1 MAKISERIGR
11 SQAVILPARLI
22 RFEIEAI
29 STSFGFD
36 PFCPPRRRSRS
47 RSRMVLR
54 QKALRYIHI
63 PAASFLALSK
73 MASNLEGIFNRS

>member
-29 STSFGFD
+29 SMSFGFD
-36 PFCPPRRRSRS
+36 PFCPPRR

-63 PAASFLALSK
+63 PAASLLALSK

>member
-1 MAKISERIGR
+1 MAKTSERIGR

-29 STSFGFD
+29 STSKGFD
-36 PFCPPRRRSRS
+36 PFCTW
-47 RSRMVLR
+47 LR

-63 PAASFLALSK
+63 PTASFLALSK

>member
-11 SQAVILPARLI
+11 SQAVVLPARLI

-36 PFCPPRRRSRS
+36 PFCPW
-47 RSRMVLR
+47 LR

-63 PAASFLALSK
+63 PAASLLALSK

>member
-22 RFEIEAI
+22 RSDIFAI
-29 STSFGFD
+29 SMSTGFA
-36 PFCPPRRRSRS
+36 PFCPW
-47 RSRMVLR
+47 LR
-54 QKALRYIHI
+54 QKALRYVHI

>member
-29 STSFGFD
+29 STSKGFD
-36 PFCPPRRRSRS
+36 PFCPWR
-47 RSRMVLR
+47 R
-54 QKALRYIHI
+54 QKALRYIRASLSNI
-63 PAASFLALSK
+63 VLLLDMPA
-73 MASNLEGIFNRS
+73 

>member
-1 MAKISERIGR
+1 MAKTSERIGR

-29 STSFGFD
+29 SMSFGFD
-36 PFCPPRRRSRS
+36 PFCPW
-47 RSRMVLR
+47 LR
-54 QKALRYIHI
+54 QNALRYIHI
-63 PAASFLALSK
+63 PAAFFLALSK

>member
-29 STSFGFD
+29 SMSFGFD
-36 PFCPPRRRSRS
+36 PFCPPRHRSRS

-63 PAASFLALSK
+63 PTASFLALSK